1 MPRICTVCSHID
13 RRAIDNALI
22 AGDSFRK
29 VAARFDTSTGALQRH
44 KGDHLPANLAKAHDA
59 NEVAHGDDLLDQ
71 VRSLQGKALA
81 ILTKAEAAGDLRG
94 ALGAIRETRGT
105 LDLLAKL
112 LGMMN
117 NKPDPPG
124 DQPPVR
130 IHTIIYVS
138 PWSEQEPPTVVEGS
152 GQMVG

>member
-1 MPRICTVCSHID
+1 
-13 RRAIDNALI
+13 
-22 AGDSFRK
+22 
-29 VAARFDTSTGALQRH
+29 
-44 KGDHLPANLAKAHDA
+44 
-59 NEVAHGDDLLDQ
+59 DQ

-138 PWSEQEPPTVVEGS
+138 PGSEQEPPTVVEGS